1 MGELATRWFQ
11 KAHPVA
17 VWRTDQ
23 RRQLWKQESIH
34 LVKKFT
40 NFWTEEVAV
49 GIRKRQRIVDILAGK
64 WPGLEAHLDEQ

>member
-1 MGELATRWFQ
+1 M
-11 KAHPVA
+11 
-17 VWRTDQ
+17 WRTDQ
-23 RRQLWKQESIH
+23 RRQLWKRESVH

-49 GIRKRQRIVDILAGK
+49 GVRKRQRIVDILAGK